1 MAEGRIQQLDDLTI
15 GHIAAGEVVERPAQV
30 VKELLENS
38 LDAGASHIDV
48 TVERGGFDVIRV
60 SDDGRGIH
68 PEDLMLAMDRHATS
82 KLTKREDLAAIHT
95 MGFRGEAL
103 ASIGVVSEL
112 TLQSRQEGM
121 EAAELH
127 MRHGRK
133 GTVEPSGRGRGTTV
147 TVSGL
152 FANVPAR
159 LAFQRRPQTEH
170 ARIVDVVVAHALA
183 HPEVGF
189 RLELDGR
196 VALDVPGTHDDEDR
210 LHDILGQKAGD
221 LLTLSAPEED
231 EQAPGE
237 ERWSGWISAPDITR
251 GKADD
256 VHVLINGRPIASGP
270 FQQALRRGY
279 RTRLMVGRH
288 PVAVLHLTLP
298 AEEVDVNV
306 HPTKSEVRLKHA
318 WRVLERLERAVAHTL
333 SSVATKPE
341 GAGAIPELAGL
352 DRTSQQEL
360 PVEEALPP
368 SAPAWAAAAGMALDP
383 EPEAEPHIVEE
394 DLEQV
399 TLPGLSPTPVAPA
412 LSSAERDLHRHAGG
426 TCNLAGE
433 PALEGVLNDLPDM
446 VPLGQFADTY
456 MLVEAGEELLLVD
469 QHALHER
476 IRYERLRHDE
486 ALWEGQ
492 RRLVPVPLDLD
503 ARTVERVRAGR
514 ERLASVG
521 FELEEHET
529 GWHMVAAPRL
539 LGDDAEAFL
548 HDLLQDVDEDGAP
561 LETVERRKDHLAFMT
576 ACRGAVKANHELT
589 KAEMRRLLDDMRRIP
604 NPWACVHGRPT
615 ALRLDRRALDL
626 HFGREG

>member
-1 MAEGRIQQLDDLTI
+1 MTEGRIQQLDDLTI

-38 LDAGASHIDV
+38 IDAGAKRIDV
-48 TVERGGFDVIRV
+48 AVERGGFDVIRV

-68 PEDLMLAMDRHATS
+68 PDDLDLAMDRHATS
-82 KLTKREDLAAIHT
+82 KLARREDLAAIHT

-112 TLQSRQEGM
+112 TLQSRQDGK
-121 EAAELH
+121 EAAEIQ
-127 MRHGRK
+127 MRHGHK
-133 GTVEPSGRGRGTTV
+133 GKVEPSGRGVGTTV
-147 TVSGL
+147 TVTGL
-152 FANVPAR
+152 FGNVPAR

-189 RLELDGR
+189 SLELDGR
-196 VALDVPGTHDDEDR
+196 VALHVPDTEDPEDR
-210 LHDILGQKAGD
+210 LHDVLGQKAGD
-221 LLTLSAPEED
+221 LLPLSAPAED
-231 EQAPGE
+231 EHAPGE
-237 ERWSGWISAPDITR
+237 ERWNGWISAPDITR

-256 VHVLINGRPIASGP
+256 VHVLVNGRPIASGP

-288 PVAVLHLTLP
+288 PVAVLRLTLP
-298 AEEVDVNV
+298 PEEVDVNV

-352 DRTSQQEL
+352 DHTSQQEL
-360 PVEEALPP
+360 PVEASLPP
-368 SAPAWAAAAGMALDP
+368 SAPAWVAAAGMAL
-383 EPEAEPHIVEE
+383 EAEPEPIQTVAEE

-399 TLPGLSPTPVAPA
+399 TLPGLSAKPVAPA

-426 TCNLAGE
+426 TSNLSNE

-446 VPLGQFADTY
+446 VPLGQFAGTY
-456 MLVEAGEELLLVD
+456 MLVAAGDELLLVD

-492 RRLVPVPLDLD
+492 QRLVPIQLDLD
-503 ARTVERVRAGR
+503 ARTGERVRAGR
-514 ERLASVG
+514 ERLSSVG
-521 FELEEHET
+521 FDLEEDDE
-529 GWHMVAAPRL
+529 GWKMTAAPRL

-548 HDLLQDVDEDGAP
+548 LDLLQDVDEDGAP

-589 KAEMRRLLDDMRRIP
+589 KAEMRRLLEDMRRIP

-615 ALRLDRRALDL
+615 ALRLDRRALDR